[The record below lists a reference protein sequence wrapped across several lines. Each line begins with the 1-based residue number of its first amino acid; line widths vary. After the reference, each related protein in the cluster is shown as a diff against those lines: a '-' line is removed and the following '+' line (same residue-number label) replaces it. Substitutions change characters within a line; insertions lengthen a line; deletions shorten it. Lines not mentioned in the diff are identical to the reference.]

1 MAIEGQSDRM
11 ASDMEVHMKQRYVTE
26 FLHTEQMALIDIHQC
41 LLNVYG
47 DQTVDVSTMRQCM
60 VCFSTGN
67 SDSGSP
73 PLVQAFMR
81 TAYRLL
87 FIANENAE
95 LMVITMLKKVFYS

>member
-73 PLVQAFMR
+73 PLVQAFMSMPCR
-81 TAYRLL
+81 FL
-87 FIANENAE
+87 FI
-95 LMVITMLKKVFYS
+95 TGGKP